1 MFYSLLRPALFRL
14 DPERAHTLAL
24 RALRLRPP
32 GPRAAAGRL
41 ATEVA
46 GLSFPNPVGMAA
58 GFDKDALVPDELL
71 GLGFGF
77 AEVGS
82 ITPLPQSGN
91 PQPRLFRLA
100 RDRAVINRMGFNN
113 GGADVAAA
121 RLRKR
126 AAFGGAGSRAS
137 SRGGGIVGVN
147 VGANKDSPDR
157 IADYAHMA
165 GIMAPLASY
174 LAVNISSPNTPG
186 LRALQDE
193 GALVGLLDAVI
204 AARDESTAATARPPI
219 FLKVAPD
226 LVPADVD
233 AIARI
238 AMDKGLGALIVA
250 NTTLSRDGLSGPH
263 RDESGGMSGAPL
275 RQLALDRL
283 RDFRKATGGALP
295 LVGVGGIG
303 SAEDAW
309 ERIRAGASLVQV
321 YSAMVYEGPGIA
333 RRMVEG
339 IERLMKRD
347 GFDTIEAAVGS
358 E

>member
-1 MFYSLLRPALFRL
+1 MFYSLLRPVFFRL

-121 RLRKR
+121 RLR
-126 AAFGGAGSRAS
+126 
-137 SRGGGIVGVN
+137 
-147 VGANKDSPDR
+147 
-157 IADYAHMA
+157 
-165 GIMAPLASY
+165 
-174 LAVNISSPNTPG
+174 
-186 LRALQDE
+186 
-193 GALVGLLDAVI
+193 
-204 AARDESTAATARPPI
+204 
-219 FLKVAPD
+219 
-226 LVPADVD
+226 
-233 AIARI
+233 
-238 AMDKGLGALIVA
+238 
-250 NTTLSRDGLSGPH
+250 
-263 RDESGGMSGAPL
+263 
-275 RQLALDRL
+275 
-283 RDFRKATGGALP
+283 
-295 LVGVGGIG
+295 
-303 SAEDAW
+303 
-309 ERIRAGASLVQV
+309 
-321 YSAMVYEGPGIA
+321 
-333 RRMVEG
+333 
-339 IERLMKRD
+339 
-347 GFDTIEAAVGS
+347 
-358 E
+358 